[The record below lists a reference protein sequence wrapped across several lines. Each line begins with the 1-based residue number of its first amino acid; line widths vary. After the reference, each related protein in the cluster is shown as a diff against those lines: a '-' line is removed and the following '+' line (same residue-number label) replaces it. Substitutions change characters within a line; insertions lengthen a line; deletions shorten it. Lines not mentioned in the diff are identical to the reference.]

1 MQNKCSHQISIW
13 FIRIVFS
20 HNFYGH
26 TPLECYLLL
35 VIHFGWAKCPNGS
48 SNKKK
53 NLFRKNICFFSR
65 ATLYQR
71 NAWLEWLC
79 MIRAC
84 IVELIFMFSN
94 NSERFHVEYVRF
106 NSLTWFSI
114 RLPAGYLS
122 KCKWFLLNARCHI
135 CRLLNCWEQT
145 ATTNFG
151 SVRNST
157 SFFILVF
164 FFAMNALRQRQNNFW
179 FRLMPVPVWSVHR
192 NKNLSM
198 CLRQASGL
206 TRMCVLCTLDG
217 CVRAFLL
224 TRYVFAYM

>member
-94 NSERFHVEYVRF
+94 NSERFHIEYVRF

-164 FFAMNALRQRQNNFW
+164 FLQWTRFGSDKITSDSDW
-179 FRLMPVPVWSVHR
+179 
-192 NKNLSM
+192 
-198 CLRQASGL
+198 CLCL
-206 TRMCVLCTLDG
+206 CEVYTEIKIYLCVCVKRVAWHG
-217 CVRAFLL
+217 CVY
-224 TRYVFAYM
+224 YVR